1 MKLGY
6 LDRDAQLHLEKLL
19 TQFPAVVIVGARQI
33 GKTTLAKK
41 LVTVIGQDSVYIDL
55 ELPSD
60 RAKLQNAEL
69 YFEYNRG
76 KCVILDEVQR
86 EKNLFP
92 LLRAV
97 IDQDRRPGRFILLG
111 SASPELIRDSSET
124 LAGRVAYFH
133 LFPFNLAEVGA
144 EKLNQLWLNGGF
156 PDSFLAA
163 NDADSI
169 LWRQNFVRSYLERDL
184 PQLGLNANPNSVR
197 RLWEILAHQNG
208 QMLNI
213 QSISKSLGLSSPTVK
228 SYIEFMESAFLIHLV
243 RPYFSNIKK
252 RLVKSPKIYLLDTGI
267 LHSLLDI
274 PSFDK
279 LMGNPAVGSSFENFV
294 LNQLLTVVDSSN
306 IYFYRTA
313 DGTEMD
319 FVITRGGTPY
329 ISIEVKLSSA
339 PTTTKSFTTAIND
352 LQTEHNCIVAP
363 VGSGYPINEK
373 CFVFSVGEMLEWVVG
388 KMGDD
393 N

>member
-69 YFEYNRG
+69 YFEYNKG

-92 LLRAV
+92 ILRAV

-352 LQTEHNCIVAP
+352 LQTEHNCIVAL

-388 KMGDD
+388 KMGK
-393 N
+393 

>member
-388 KMGDD
+388 KMGK
-393 N
+393 

>member
-33 GKTTLAKK
+33 GKTTLAKR

-69 YFEYNRG
+69 YFEYNKG
-76 KCVILDEVQR
+76 KCIILDEVQR
-86 EKNLFP
+86 DKNLFP
-92 LLRAV
+92 ILRAV

-388 KMGDD
+388 KMGK
-393 N
+393 

>member
-6 LDRDAQLHLEKLL
+6 LDRDAQPHLEKLL

-92 LLRAV
+92 ILRAV

-373 CFVFSVGEMLEWVVG
+373 CFVFSLGEMLEWVVG

>member
-69 YFEYNRG
+69 YFEYNKG

-92 LLRAV
+92 ILRAV

-111 SASPELIRDSSET
+111 SASPELIIDSSET

-388 KMGDD
+388 KMGK
-393 N
+393 

>member
-6 LDRDAQLHLEKLL
+6 LDRDAQPHLEKLL

-41 LVTVIGQDSVYIDL
+41 LVMLIGQDSVYIDL

-92 LLRAV
+92 ILRAV